1 MCTKTR
7 KQLKIITPQIITTGD
22 YYNKQKNTHN
32 LTIQTN
38 KMQWGEN
45 VIIADAE
52 YIDSVAFNL
61 IVNFERMIGRHI
73 PPADMAQWVEC
84 IALDGGVR
92 HEDAKGKET
101 NVVLV
106 HDKNNNEL
114 NNYNPASY
122 EQEYNGQ
129 AFKGELGEFSFTTVA
144 SDEKSELMTKGDIL
158 RDILAA
164 MADEPQVKRVMVV
177 PNLENADT
185 LNMLMPVLNHLDRA
199 CQEKRI
205 TLFAM
210 QPLTDVPCRTEILG
224 YSLMAALGIRADEI
238 K

>member
-1 MCTKTR
+1 M
-7 KQLKIITPQIITTGD
+7 
-22 YYNKQKNTHN
+22 
-32 LTIQTN
+32 TIQTN

-84 IALDGGVR
+84 IALDGGAR
-92 HEDAKGKET
+92 HEDAKDKET
-101 NVVLV
+101 NVILV
-106 HDKNNNEL
+106 HDKCHNEMNNF
-114 NNYNPASY
+114 NPSSF
-122 EQEYNGQ
+122 EQEYDGQ
-129 AFKGELGEFSFTTVA
+129 AFKGDMGEFSFTAVA
-144 SDEKSELMTKGDIL
+144 SDEKSETMTKNDIIC
-158 RDILAA
+158 DVLAA
-164 MADEPQVKRVMVV
+164 MADEPQVKRVMVI
-177 PNLENADT
+177 PNLEDENVYS
-185 LNMLMPVLNHLDRA
+185 MLQPILSHLDRA
-199 CQEKRI
+199 CQDKRI

-210 QPLTDVPCRTEILG
+210 QPLTGVPCRSEILG